1 MALIAVNL
9 QAVRSRIARAAQA
22 AHRHPEDIA
31 LVAVSKTFPAGHIA
45 EAYAAGQRAFGE
57 NHAQEA
63 VEKIT
68 VLAALPLEWRV
79 AQERQENKLMRSDAI
94 IPSAGVASPEGPLL
108 LPLEWRVAQERQENK
123 LMRSDAIIPS
133 AGVASPEGPLLLPLE
148 WHFIGPIQ
156 SNKTRL
162 IAECF
167 QWVHSVDREKIA
179 QRLNAA
185 RPDGTPP
192 LNVLIQVNVSG
203 EAAKSGVAPGE
214 EAKLADAIARLPRL
228 KLRGLM
234 AIPEPTT
241 DVTLQRRRFALLRE
255 LKDRLAARGH
265 ALDTLSMGM
274 SDDLEAAIME
284 GATMVR
290 VGTAIFGQRRKF

>member
-22 AHRHPEDIA
+22 VQRHPGDIA

-45 EAYAAGQRAFGE
+45 EAFAAGQKAFGE
-57 NHAQEA
+57 NHVQEA

-68 VLAALPLEWRV
+68 VLAALPLEW
-79 AQERQENKLMRSDAI
+79 
-94 IPSAGVASPEGPLL
+94 
-108 LPLEWRVAQERQENK
+108 
-123 LMRSDAIIPS
+123 
-133 AGVASPEGPLLLPLE
+133 
-148 WHFIGPIQ
+148 HFIGPIQ
-156 SNKTRL
+156 SNKTGL
-162 IAECF
+162 IARHF
-167 QWVHSVDREKIA
+167 GWAHSVDRENIA

-192 LNVLIQVNVSG
+192 LNVCIQVNVSG

-290 VGTAIFGQRRKF
+290 IGTAIFGQRQKT